1 MNIQELMQSYLEVV
15 DKKNKNLVDI
25 AFDEMNSSQYEEAA
39 SHFDQLYVQDSND
52 FMSYFFRAYCK
63 SHCGTRGNVYPDSQK
78 LTSAFDLA
86 CKKALAL
93 GANLEVNLYLIFAMY
108 DEAMKNLADNAVE
121 EVRLDSNG
129 NTVTSNPTKTKILL
143 DCRTNLV
150 YVMKENSNVIKS
162 KKSLKEYVTTYL
174 KRIVN
179 QNLKVYGPIIVAYEP
194 EYATI
199 LEKNLRQKKL
209 KQ

>member
-1 MNIQELMQSYLEVV
+1 
-15 DKKNKNLVDI
+15 
-25 AFDEMNSSQYEEAA
+25 
-39 SHFDQLYVQDSND
+39 
-52 FMSYFFRAYCK
+52 
-63 SHCGTRGNVYPDSQK
+63 
-78 LTSAFDLA
+78 
-86 CKKALAL
+86 
-93 GANLEVNLYLIFAMY
+93 MY

-199 LEKNLRQKKL
+199 LEKKL
-209 KQ
+209 KAKKIKTIIGLSIVAIIILLIVIK